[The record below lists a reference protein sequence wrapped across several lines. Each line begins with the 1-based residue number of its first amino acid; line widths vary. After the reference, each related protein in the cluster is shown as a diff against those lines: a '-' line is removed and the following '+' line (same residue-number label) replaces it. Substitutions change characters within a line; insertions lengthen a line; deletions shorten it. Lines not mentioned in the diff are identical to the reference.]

1 MADFIV
7 QCGRAVYNPHRQHA
21 SEKLATFVKESPAS
35 MLHSKISYSHLN
47 ARQTSSIEATIQAII
62 TSMLV

>member
-1 MADFIV
+1 MNLWLTSL
-7 QCGRAVYNPHRQHA
+7 YNVVERCTTP
-21 SEKLATFVKESPAS
+21 TVS